1 MFELVKFEL
10 YKIVSRKFNILAL
23 SVFILLYFFSISQ
36 FNLEYIQ
43 HFRNMHIE
51 WNGPLTEE
59 RVAIARQELRELEA
73 QREEDWEKYRADHQ
87 NQNVVIFEWDK
98 TLGSKLGVR
107 FDLVNRW
114 ERFENRNALLA
125 DLRAEIRTSEAAG
138 LRDFDYSKNLMH
150 YNMLSGLKP
159 PSGDYFRG
167 WGQLIDFAK
176 TFGFVI
182 LGALILLTLAPVFAD
197 EYAVK
202 MDSLI
207 LSSRHGR
214 KKIVTA
220 KIVASLLAGFSYAV
234 IFLIMN
240 VTVNSMLFSLD
251 GSRVALQELFKYR
264 FSPFNLNV
272 SQYFFIQQATHL
284 FGAAAFSF
292 LVLLLSVFSRSSL
305 IPFFTGGA
313 VYAGPFFLTRVLN
326 IEHELIQRL
335 MDFSY
340 SQLIIVEKMFSNFHV
355 INLFGMPVLYSQAM
369 YFLFLLI
376 SAVTIYLIY
385 SGFAKRQVI

>member
-1 MFELVKFEL
+1 MFELIKFEL

-36 FNLEYIQ
+36 TNLEYIQ

-51 WNGPLTEE
+51 WNGPLAEE

-73 QREEDWEKYRADHQ
+73 QQEEDWEKYIAEHQ
-87 NQNVVIFEWDK
+87 NQNAVIFEWDK

-114 ERFENRNALLA
+114 DRFQNRNALIA
-125 DLRAEIRTSEAAG
+125 ELRAEIRTAEAAG
-138 LRDFDYSKNLMH
+138 LKDFDYSKNLMH

-167 WGQLIDFAK
+167 WERLIDFAN
-176 TFGFVI
+176 TFGFIV
-182 LGALILLTLAPVFAD
+182 LGALILLTLAPVFA
-197 EYAVK
+197 EEHAVK

-220 KIVASLLAGFSYAV
+220 KIAASLFAVFSYAV
-234 IFLIMN
+234 IMFIIN
-240 VTVNSMLFSLD
+240 VAVNSVLFSLD
-251 GSRVALQELFKYR
+251 GSQVALQELFKYR
-264 FSPFNLNV
+264 HSPFNLNV
-272 SQYFFIQQATHL
+272 SQYFLIQQATHL

-292 LVLLLSVFSRSSL
+292 LILLLSVFSRSSL

-313 VYAGPFFLTRVLN
+313 IYAGPFFLTRVLN
-326 IEHELIQRL
+326 IEHGLIQRL

-340 SQLIIVEKMFSNFHV
+340 SQLIMVEELFSNFHV
-355 INLFGMPVLYSQAM
+355 FNVFGMPVLYLHAM

-385 SGFAKRQVI
+385 YGFAKQQVI

>member
-23 SVFILLYFFSISQ
+23 SVFILLYFLSTSQ
-36 FNLEYIQ
+36 LNLGDIQ

-59 RVAIARQELRELEA
+59 RVAIARLELRELET
-73 QREEDWEKYRADHQ
+73 QREEDWEEFEAEQQ
-87 NQNVVIFEWDK
+87 NQSVVIFEWDK
-98 TLGSKLGVR
+98 TLESKHGVR

-114 ERFENRNALLA
+114 ERFQNRNTLTTG
-125 DLRAEIRTSEAAG
+125 LREEIRTAEAADKK
-138 LRDFDYSKNLMH
+138 DFNYLKNLMH
-150 YNMLSGLKP
+150 YNMLSDLTP
-159 PSGDYFRG
+159 PLGDYFRG
-167 WGQLIDFAK
+167 WGDLIDFAN
-176 TFGFVI
+176 TFGFVF
-182 LGALILLTLAPVFAD
+182 LGALILLTLAPVFA
-197 EYAVK
+197 EEFTVK
-202 MDSLI
+202 MDSFI

-220 KIVASLLAGFSYAV
+220 KIAASILVVFSYAI

-264 FSPFNLNV
+264 LSPFNLNV
-272 SQYFFIQQATHL
+272 SQYFFIQQATHI
-284 FGAAAFSF
+284 FGAFAFSF

-313 VYAGPFFLTRVLN
+313 IYGAPFFLTSILN
-326 IEHELIQRL
+326 IEHELIQLIR
-335 MDFSY
+335 DFSY
-340 SQLIIVEKMFSNFHV
+340 GQLIMVEELFSNFHV
-355 INLFGMPVLYSQAM
+355 INVFGTPILYMHVMYLIFLVLS
-369 YFLFLLI
+369 
-376 SAVTIYLIY
+376 SVTIFLIY
-385 SGFAKRQVI
+385 YSFAKRQVM

>member
-1 MFELVKFEL
+1 MFELIKFEL
-10 YKIVSRKFNILAL
+10 YKIASRKYTILVL
-23 SVFILLYFFSISQ
+23 SVFILLYFLNISQ
-36 FNLEYIQ
+36 FNLGDIQ

-73 QREEDWEKYRADHQ
+73 QQEEDWEKYIADHQ
-87 NQNVVIFEWDK
+87 SQNAVIFEWDK

-114 ERFENRNALLA
+114 DRFQNRNDLTA
-125 DLRAEIRTSEAAG
+125 DLREEIRNAETADKK
-138 LRDFDYSKNLMH
+138 DFNYLKNLMH

-167 WGQLIDFAK
+167 WGQLIDSAK
-176 TFGFVI
+176 TFGFVV

-214 KKIVTA
+214 KKVVTA
-220 KIVASLLAGFSYAV
+220 KIVASLFAVFSYAV
-234 IFLIMN
+234 ILLIIN
-240 VTVNSMLFSLD
+240 VAVNSVLFSLD
-251 GSRVALQELFKYR
+251 GSQVALQELFPYR
-264 FSPFNLNV
+264 HSPFNLNV

-284 FGAAAFSF
+284 FGAAAFSL
-292 LVLLLSVFSRSSL
+292 LVLLLSVFSRNAL

-313 VYAGPFFLTRVLN
+313 IYAGPFFLTRVLN

-355 INLFGMPVLYSQAM
+355 INLFGMPVLYLQVM

-376 SAVTIYLIY
+376 SAVTIYFVY

>member
-36 FNLEYIQ
+36 FNLEHIQ

-59 RVAIARQELRELEA
+59 RFAIARQELSELEA
-73 QREEDWEKYRADHQ
+73 QREEDWEKYIADHQ

-114 ERFENRNALLA
+114 ERFENRNALTA
-125 DLRAEIRTSEAAG
+125 DLREEIRNAEAADKK
-138 LRDFDYSKNLMH
+138 DFNYLKNLTH

-167 WGQLIDFAK
+167 WMQLIDFAY
-176 TFGFVI
+176 TFSFVF
-182 LGALILLTLAPVFAD
+182 LGALILLTLAPVFAE

-220 KIVASLLAGFSYAV
+220 KIVASLLAVFSYAV

-340 SQLIIVEKMFSNFHV
+340 SQLIMVEELFSNFHV
-355 INLFGMPVLYSQAM
+355 INLFGMPVLYLYAI
-369 YFLFLLI
+369 YFFFLLL
-376 SAVTIYLIY
+376 SAVTIFLIY